1 MFLQCSSVRD
11 FTEFAYLQGGIRRF
25 YRGIAP
31 ALFQGPL
38 SRFGDTAANAGVLS
52 LVDEYEATKNLP
64 VGIKTAFAS
73 VAAAL
78 WRINLMPI
86 DTLKTFLQVEGAKG
100 IPMIGAK
107 MKQGGP
113 RVLYHGAIAA
123 SSATFVGHFPW
134 FFTFNFL
141 NEKLPKTEDFMLNLC
156 RNAFMGFT
164 SSVVSDTSS
173 NSIRVIKTYK
183 QTCEYPISYPQ
194 AVKNVIKEEGIL
206 SLFGR
211 GLKTRILANGLQ
223 GLVFAVLWKAI
234 QAQMFDKK

>member
-1 MFLQCSSVRD
+1 MATYAFW
-11 FTEFAYLQGGIRRF
+11 QGGIRRF

-52 LVDEYEATKNLP
+52 LLDEYETTQNLP
-64 VGIKTAFAS
+64 VAVKTVMAS
-73 VAAAL
+73 LTAAL

-86 DTLKTFLQVEGAKG
+86 DTFKTFLQVEGAKG
-100 IPMIGAK
+100 IPMIGRK
-107 MKQGGP
+107 VKTGGP

-141 NEKLPKTEDFMLNLC
+141 NENLPKPDDFVLNLC

-183 QTCEYPISYPQ
+183 QTCENPITYPQ
-194 AVKNVIKEEGIL
+194 AVKNVVKEEGVL
-206 SLFGR
+206 ALFGR
-211 GLKTRILANGLQ
+211 GLRTRILANGLQ

-234 QAQMFDKK
+234 QTKMFDK